1 MIDYTRNTIEQILE
15 DSGYILLSTDDSFNC
30 ASVVEI
36 QDQQGYRYTCTIDH
50 AINNKKKPLVGTY
63 NDYSIYNVRHY
74 LELNNVHFECISNE
88 YISATSDL
96 EFECTKCGEHVF
108 TPWNN
113 VRRDDDHNRHHVIC
127 PNCDG
132 RTESVHALVLKQMFK
147 HEYPDSIEEEHS
159 CRNPV
164 TGKILPTDIVNHRLK
179 IAVEIQSQWHDF
191 EDKKASDAY
200 KKQFWIDKGYSFYD
214 PDIRDYTI
222 LEMCQLFFDIEELP
236 DYINYEYSNKLNVKK
251 FQKLLNDGLSIPEIE
266 SETGMN
272 RHRIYD
278 AIYSGKLVYPNNY
291 QNPGHTPILQ
301 FDEKGNFVGEFET
314 ISQACKI
321 NGIKK
326 SLVDSA
332 LSREN
337 RYGGGFYW
345 FRKSEFDPAKFKL
358 GHRTSKFMIPVEK
371 YDKQGNYIC
380 SYDTIIDAAKDN
392 DISNTQIYKVVAG
405 ILKST
410 GGFVYKQVA

>member
-1 MIDYTRNTIEQILE
+1 MSTKYEEIKQIVEAEHYKIITPIEEFNENLPVLIKSC
-15 DSGYILLSTDDSFNC
+15 DGYLFKIKYKDNGNYSIKHM
-30 ASVVEI
+30 V
-36 QDQQGYRYTCTIDH
+36 GK
-50 AINNKKKPLVGTY
+50 NNE
-63 NDYSIYNVRHY
+63 YSIYNINNY
-74 LELNNVHFECISNE
+74 LRNHHVPFECVSTE
-88 YISATSDL
+88 YKDAYGEL
-96 EFECTKCGEHVF
+96 EFICNRCGDHVLA
-108 TPWNN
+108 TWKQINRN
-113 VRRDDDHNRHHVIC
+113 DNSNRHHILC

-147 HEYPDSIEEEHS
+147 YEYPDSIEEEHS
-159 CRNPV
+159 CRNPA

-191 EDKKASDAY
+191 EDKKVSDAY

-222 LEMCQLFFDIEELP
+222 LEMCQLFFDIDELP
-236 DYINYEYSNKLNVKK
+236 DYINYEYSNKLNIKK

-266 SETGMN
+266 SVTGTN

-314 ISQACKI
+314 ISQASKF
-321 NGIKK
+321 NGVKNGLI
-326 SLVDSA
+326 DGA

-337 RYGGGFYW
+337 HYGGGFYW
-345 FRKSEFDPAKFKL
+345 FRKSEFDPVKFKL

-371 YDKQGNYIC
+371 YDKAGSFIC
-380 SYDTIIDAAKDN
+380 SYDTIIDASKDN
-392 DISNTQIYKVVAG
+392 NVSNMQIYNVVIG
-405 ILKST
+405 KFKQT
-410 GGFVYKQVA
+410 GGYVYKRAV